1 MRVLKMRSAVASHWK
16 LTTTNWE
23 DHQSWSSYNY
33 LRSCQRTQCWP
44 LPSFSIWSKLER
56 WKSSIRECLMSWLKK
71 KKVLNSIQQQQT
83 ISQSNCDMQWK
94 VDFMWQ
100 PAMTSSVVIESQRWS
115 SKTLSKAK
123 LAPRKSHGHCLG
135 VCCWSDP
142 QQLSESQWN
151 HYIWELCSANQW
163 DALKTPMPV
172 ACTGQQNG
180 PVLHDNAQPL
190 IAQPTLPKLNELG
203 YEVLS
208 HPPYSPD
215 LSPTDYHL
223 QASQQ
228 LFAGKM
234 LPQPAG
240 GRKCFPRVHWI
251 LKHKF
256 LHYRNKK
263 NLFLSGKNVL
273 IVMVPIL
280 INKDEF
286 EPSYNDLK
294 FTIWNHNY
302 FFTNLNNEVLRHS
315 GHRKKC

>member
-1 MRVLKMRSAVASHWK
+1 MHLAQE
-16 LTTTNWE
+16 L
-23 DHQSWSSYNY
+23 
-33 LRSCQRTQCWP
+33 
-44 LPSFSIWSKLER
+44 
-56 WKSSIRECLMSWLKK
+56 LMSTLSIQWWFKKFCKGDESFEDEECSGQPLEVDNDQLRGSPKLILLQLHEKLPKNSVLTITIVQHLKQIGKVKKFYKGMPHELTEKK

-151 HYIWELCSANQW
+151 HYIWEVCSANQW

-208 HPPYSPD
+208 YPPYSPD

-256 LHYRNKK
+256 LQYRNKK
-263 NLFLSGKNVL
+263 KL
-273 IVMVPIL
+273 ISLWQKCVDC
-280 INKDEF
+280 NG
-286 EPSYNDLK
+286 SYFD
-294 FTIWNHNY
+294 
-302 FFTNLNNEVLRHS
+302 
-315 GHRKKC
+315 